1 MRFNRSLLASTAL
14 LVGLSLSPLAS
25 AEQASADQAATPAA
39 STSATPA
46 QAADKPGKLT
56 ASEPLPAA
64 FTLPDAGRA
73 LRITYLSTNGITGQG
88 LVPVTAEVILP
99 PGKPPAGGWPIVAWA
114 HGTVGVADH
123 CAPSNNPWTDRN
135 RAYMSA
141 WMKRGF
147 AIVGTDYQGLGS
159 PGPHAYLNT
168 RVEAYSVLDSVR
180 AALASVPDLQN
191 KIMIVGQSQG
201 GGAAF
206 AAASYAPEYAP
217 DLNIRGTVATG
228 VPYMSQALLDHM
240 TETGAHSTGFNPVVV
255 YTLYIAQ
262 GLSGHDASFDPEA
275 IFTPKGL
282 AAYHEAADTCL
293 HPMMDKAKAD
303 GLAFK
308 NAMKPG
314 YLKALAPALEAM
326 SYPTMK
332 LKQPL
337 FVGTGEVDKDVSP
350 ALQNG
355 LVKAACA
362 AGTVVQA
369 HIYKG
374 LNHDQTVNA
383 SLPDSAIF
391 TKEVMEDQPV
401 TPNCSPKPE

>member
-1 MRFNRSLLASTAL
+1 MSTRC
-14 LVGLSLSPLAS
+14 
-25 AEQASADQAATPAA
+25 
-39 STSATPA
+39 
-46 QAADKPGKLT
+46 K
-56 ASEPLPAA
+56 
-64 FTLPDAGRA
+64 
-73 LRITYLSTNGITGQG
+73 
-88 LVPVTAEVILP
+88 
-99 PGKPPAGGWPIVAWA
+99 
-114 HGTVGVADH
+114 
-123 CAPSNNPWTDRN
+123 
-135 RAYMSA
+135 
-141 WMKRGF
+141 
-147 AIVGTDYQGLGS
+147 
-159 PGPHAYLNT
+159 
-168 RVEAYSVLDSVR
+168 
-180 AALASVPDLQN
+180 
-191 KIMIVGQSQG
+191 
-201 GGAAF
+201 
-206 AAASYAPEYAP
+206 
-217 DLNIRGTVATG
+217 
-228 VPYMSQALLDHM
+228 
-240 TETGAHSTGFNPVVV
+240 
-255 YTLYIAQ
+255 IAQ